1 MFLKRSL
8 TALGAA
14 AILAATTVMPAFADE
29 ELPVPKA
36 DENGVY
42 CQAGII
48 WQIRDQWDHKTEIDR
63 EPTDE
68 KETVTLDGTYKNVNI
83 TGNGEYTVEMSG
95 YHVEDEWIEAGIQ
108 VGYLGAELNLD
119 FDTYSDVEEHKGV
132 LFEIKKATI
141 DGVEYTFTN
150 EKNEEGEYPQVL
162 EDPENTTDGQ
172 KVIKIKNSW
181 GWTEPPAHIT
191 PAMTSDAW
199 TTTDP
204 ITITFEVTG
213 LPTDKIEGYENEFYE
228 QVYGNGTI
236 DAAGGD
242 DASSEEEASS
252 VEESKADESVAESKA
267 ADSSKADAS
276 STASSSSDSSS
287 KSDSKDS
294 NIGLIAGIAG
304 GAVLVIIII
313 AVIVKKKS

>member
-1 MFLKRSL
+1 MFFKRTLS
-8 TALGAA
+8 ALGAA
-14 AILAATTVMPAFADE
+14 AVLAATTVMPCLADD
-29 ELPVPKA
+29 ELEVPKP

-95 YHVEDEWIEAGIQ
+95 YHVEDDWIEAGIQ
-108 VGYLGAELNLD
+108 VGYLGVELNLD

-150 EKNEEGEYPQVL
+150 EKNEEGEYPQVF

-172 KVIKIKNSW
+172 KILKIKNSW

-191 PAMTSDAW
+191 PAMTNDAW

-267 ADSSKADAS
+267 ADSSKADTAA
-276 STASSSSDSSS
+276 STADDSS
-287 KSDSKDS
+287 KSDDSS

-304 GAVLVIIII
+304 AAVVVIIII
-313 AVIVKKKS
+313 AVVVKKKS